1 MFGRLLCTGILA
13 LGCAGAQ
20 DDMGGGMGGRGGGG
34 GGMRG
39 GGDMGANMSATPRRS
54 NKLEQISDKLKLTK
68 DQKEEFSKIL
78 SATAERAGSVR
89 LELDKARADL
99 AGALI
104 DGKPADDVAKLTAAI
119 GAASA
124 KMTKI
129 EADAFGKI
137 YATLK
142 PNQTAKAGQAFEI
155 LATLFT
161 GPARGPGGGAGRMGG
176 GTGRGMGGGRG
187 AGR

>member
-1 MFGRLLCTGILA
+1 MFLRLLLTGVLA
-13 LGCAGAQ
+13 LGCAAAQ
-20 DDMGGGMGGRGGGG
+20 DDMGGMGGRGGG

-39 GGDMGANMSATPRRS
+39 GGDMGPNMSAMPRRA
-54 NKLEQISDKLKLTK
+54 NKLEQIADKLKLNK

-78 SATAERAGSVR
+78 SAAAERAGTAR

-104 DGKPADDVAKLTAAI
+104 DGKPADDVAKLTAVV

-129 EADAFGKI
+129 EADAFAKI

-142 PNQTAKAGQAFEI
+142 PNQTSKADQAFEL
-155 LATLFT
+155 LASLFT
-161 GPARGPGGGAGRMGG
+161 GPARAGG
-176 GTGRGMGGGRG
+176 GTGRGGMGGGAGRSRG

>member
-1 MFGRLLCTGILA
+1 MFGKLLLTGILA
-13 LGCAGAQ
+13 LGCAAAQ
-20 DDMGGGMGGRGGGG
+20 DGMGGGGMGGRGGGG

-39 GGDMGANMSATPRRS
+39 GGDMGAPMSASPRRA
-54 NKLEQISDKLKLTK
+54 NKLEQISDKLKLNK
-68 DQKEEFSKIL
+68 EQKEEFSKIL

-104 DGKPADDVAKLTAAI
+104 DGKPADEVAKLTAGI

-137 YATLK
+137 CAMLK
-142 PNQTAKAGQAFEI
+142 PNQTAKAGQAFE
-155 LATLFT
+155 LMASLFT
-161 GPARGPGGGAGRMGG
+161 GPPRAGGAGRG
-176 GTGRGMGGGRG
+176 GMGGGSGRSRG